1 VGASYPCLGF
11 ETPEGRDTTVNF
23 ASLITTEK
31 VVINVPEP
39 STLALGGLGL
49 VALAG
54 LRRRN

>member
-1 VGASYPCLGF
+1 MGTSYPCLGF
-11 ETPEGRDTTVNF
+11 ETPEGQDTTVNF